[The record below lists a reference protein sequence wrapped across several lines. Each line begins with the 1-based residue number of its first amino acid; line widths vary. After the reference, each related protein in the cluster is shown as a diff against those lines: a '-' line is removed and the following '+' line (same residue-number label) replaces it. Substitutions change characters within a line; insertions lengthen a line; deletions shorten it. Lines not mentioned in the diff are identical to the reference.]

1 MALSD
6 SQKKMYLDRITQ
18 ARKKIIDIQTRAQ
31 REIANEEK
39 KIIEA
44 EKALSR
50 G

>member
-18 ARKKIIDIQTRAQ
+18 AQKKIIDIQTRAQ

-39 KIIEA
+39 KIIDA
-44 EKALSR
+44 QKVLNK